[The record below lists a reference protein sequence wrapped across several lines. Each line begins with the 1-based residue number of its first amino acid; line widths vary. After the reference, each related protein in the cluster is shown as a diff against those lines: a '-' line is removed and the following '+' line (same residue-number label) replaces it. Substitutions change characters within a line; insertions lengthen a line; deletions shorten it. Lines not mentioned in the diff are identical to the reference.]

1 MNNIK
6 AINRRVLIAGS
17 VLAMFLAVTGTSA
30 QNQSSA
36 KEKSYPV
43 HGKVVAAHVGGEAVG
58 SAGIVGTINRW
69 IYRVD
74 CGDLYYDLQGKGK
87 PSLTIGQDI
96 AFRLE
101 KQNAYLKNEQKET
114 KYKVVGMGKAD
125 QKQKSD

>member
-1 MNNIK
+1 MNNSK
-6 AINRRVLIAGS
+6 AINRRALIAGS
-17 VLAMFLAVTGTSA
+17 VLAMFLAVTEASA
-30 QNQSSA
+30 QNA
-36 KEKSYPV
+36 TKDKSYPV

-96 AFRLE
+96 EFRLE
-101 KQNAYLKNEQKET
+101 KQNAYLKSEQKET

-125 QKQKSD
+125 QKQKSDQ